1 MKAVADCLQGWVP
14 AVAVASVPPADG
26 RASARVGRWQGVS
39 ARRPM
44 AGRQRASAA
53 AALNSSKAAMALA
66 EYISDGP
73 PPM

>member
-1 MKAVADCLQGWVP
+1 MKAVADCLQGWGP

-26 RASARVGRWQGVS
+26 RVS
-39 ARRPM
+39 A
-44 AGRQRASAA
+44 RQRASVA